1 MSSDSK
7 SSDSKSG
14 GLSDLPDLLMEAM
27 KENKPL
33 PSSSLVQDGGD
44 VIEVGGIRIV
54 IPDGGAYRRIVEKG
68 SEYDTVTIT
77 VWDKDDKLMS
87 TIELHDHVGH
97 LTRDEMI
104 ERGMKPE

>member
-1 MSSDSK
+1 
-7 SSDSKSG
+7 
-14 GLSDLPDLLMEAM
+14 M
-27 KENKPL
+27 KKNKPL